1 MTSIIDIPVNES
13 NDPIERRDIVK
24 QCDFIIQGVKELLT
38 KQGGARTSEQLRALE
53 VFREAEQYYR
63 LKCGK

>member
-1 MTSIIDIPVNES
+1 MS
-13 NDPIERRDIVK
+13 NDPIERRDIIK
-24 QCDFIIQGVKELLT
+24 QCDSIIQGVKDLLT